1 MSTIQTTVF
10 IKFRPSAIK
19 GKEGSIYFQFIRK
32 RKVKVI
38 TSPYKIYPEE
48 WNEELSTI
56 RIGTFSSQR
65 ERRLQEIYLEV
76 KQDEEKIRRKIYQLE
91 KKGDYSLSDLARFY
105 RNQAPNVS
113 EFVEELAVEL
123 GQRKQYRLIEAYR
136 VTSNKLIAFNDGQE
150 VALSSINSCFMKDF
164 EQYME
169 EKGNTPNTISF
180 YNRNVRAIYNKAV
193 KRGIIDKQTEEPFSD
208 IFTGVAKTRKRAVN
222 QYILDDLMKLDLS
235 ITEINP
241 SGDQAIDIKTLKRS
255 TAFARDMFIL
265 SFYLRGISFVDL
277 AYLKKSNLKNNCIT
291 YIRSKTG
298 QYFEIEMNTKIR
310 EIILRYAFLCKNSE
324 LLLPILLEGTS
335 RKEYKNALKRQNDH
349 LKNLSSMIGIRDK
362 KLTTYVARHSWA
374 SIAYDKGY
382 PITIISQGLGH
393 ESEKTTRIYLDSFDY
408 TTLHIVNEMIT
419 NLSEK
424 PAEREE
430 LFKNFILL
438 HPTSTGI
445 GYNSLR
451 K

>member
-136 VTSNKLIAFNDGQE
+136 VTSNKLIALILYF
-150 VALSSINSCFMKDF
+150 C
-164 EQYME
+164 
-169 EKGNTPNTISF
+169 T
-180 YNRNVRAIYNKAV
+180 RRA
-193 KRGIIDKQTEEPFSD
+193 
-208 IFTGVAKTRKRAVN
+208 
-222 QYILDDLMKLDLS
+222 
-235 ITEINP
+235 
-241 SGDQAIDIKTLKRS
+241 
-255 TAFARDMFIL
+255 
-265 SFYLRGISFVDL
+265 
-277 AYLKKSNLKNNCIT
+277 KK
-291 YIRSKTG
+291 
-298 QYFEIEMNTKIR
+298 
-310 EIILRYAFLCKNSE
+310 
-324 LLLPILLEGTS
+324 
-335 RKEYKNALKRQNDH
+335 
-349 LKNLSSMIGIRDK
+349 
-362 KLTTYVARHSWA
+362 
-374 SIAYDKGY
+374 
-382 PITIISQGLGH
+382 
-393 ESEKTTRIYLDSFDY
+393 
-408 TTLHIVNEMIT
+408 
-419 NLSEK
+419 
-424 PAEREE
+424 
-430 LFKNFILL
+430 
-438 HPTSTGI
+438 
-445 GYNSLR
+445 
-451 K
+451 